1 MLLLQLWKYL
11 LLLGGSCRASLSHLK
26 SAEDEEEVGSREGD
40 GGSGRGWGFDRAG
53 RKVVEVFS
61 CRYSRLEKREVN
73 GRREGRQY
81 SPKAARLPRSSALH
95 FPRRGTQNQWPQL
108 WRTRGER

>member
-40 GGSGRGWGFDRAG
+40 GGSGRGWGFD
-53 RKVVEVFS
+53 V
-61 CRYSRLEKREVN
+61 
-73 GRREGRQY
+73 RRE
-81 SPKAARLPRSSALH
+81 
-95 FPRRGTQNQWPQL
+95 
-108 WRTRGER
+108 